1 MGTWLRQMV
10 SGTCRVCIYVHVCVC
25 MCGVGKRK
33 GCGWRAEGE
42 GRDEARDGSRGQ
54 TRQCLSGH
62 VKDFDFHIKN
72 T

>member
-1 MGTWLRQMV
+1 MV
-10 SGTCRVCIYVHVCVC
+10 SGTCSVCIYVHVFVC
-25 MCGVGKRK
+25 GGAGKGR

-54 TRQCLSGH
+54 TRQCPSGL
-62 VKDFDFHIKN
+62 VKDFDLHIKN